1 MNKEWKQSNWFN
13 KPDQEPLKCFI
24 RVGNQRVLDGG
35 VVRFNLTIYTEV
47 GDLVLKGFRYD
58 PSKDKVMPPCFR
70 VGGGF
75 QPIVRLD
82 GPIEEAILE
91 TAQGLA
97 ETEPVGG
104 EVVEARD

>member
-24 RVGNQRVLDGG
+24 RVGNHRVLDGG

-75 QPIVRLD
+75 QPIVRLE
-82 GPIEEAILE
+82 GPIEEAVLE
-91 TAQGLA
+91 TARPLSDK
-97 ETEPVGG
+97 ELERELEP
-104 EVVEARD
+104 AAD